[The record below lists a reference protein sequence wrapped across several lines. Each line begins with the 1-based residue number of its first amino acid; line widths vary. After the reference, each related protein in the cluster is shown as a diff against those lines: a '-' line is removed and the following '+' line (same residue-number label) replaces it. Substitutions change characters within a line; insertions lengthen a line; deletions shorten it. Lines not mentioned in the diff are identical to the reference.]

1 MGFIAKPRLGLSESY
16 RRVIGDLP
24 RCYRNAPGGSPNP
37 RLSPLGGRNG
47 ARIAR
52 TIADIATENAWAGLT
67 HLLFLA
73 KIDENQQL
81 LSGCSCTLPLAA
93 ALAAAR
99 GRGGGCGRV
108 WSSGHARA
116 VAETAGCRLGS
127 RRSRRRAR
135 LELRRRA
142 RADAE
147 GGHRRGK
154 SPPGRSLGRL
164 VGRSVGSGRAF
175 DFLWW
180 CALSGVVCGGWGSGF
195 PCPRILDFM
204 GVPPLFASRLLSWTL
219 YVCACWHDSFVEL
232 RLASRVPVSS
242 SVSSWLA
249 RGIAIAGGSTRL
261 LAVITRVPPRLAVR
275 CALFSVFVGVGRFS
289 GDNKIGRLFGG
300 ASLWGFA
307 LGLRFGASPSGFAF
321 GLRLRA
327 SPSGFAFG
335 LRLRARP
342 NPRLDS

>member
-1 MGFIAKPRLGLSESY
+1 MPRVEDHG
-16 RRVIGDLP
+16 
-24 RCYRNAPGGSPNP
+24 
-37 RLSPLGGRNG
+37 
-47 ARIAR
+47 
-52 TIADIATENAWAGLT
+52 
-67 HLLFLA
+67 
-73 KIDENQQL
+73 
-81 LSGCSCTLPLAA
+81 
-93 ALAAAR
+93 

-142 RADAE
+142 RAAGE
-147 GGHRRGK
+147 GAHRQGM
-154 SPPGRSLGRL
+154 SPPGRSLGRSL
-164 VGRSVGSGRAF
+164 GRSVGPGRAF

-249 RGIAIAGGSTRL
+249 RGVESPVARRG
-261 LAVITRVPPRLAVR
+261 
-275 CALFSVFVGVGRFS
+275 C
-289 GDNKIGRLFGG
+289 
-300 ASLWGFA
+300 SL
-307 LGLRFGASPSGFAF
+307 
-321 GLRLRA
+321 
-327 SPSGFAFG
+327 
-335 LRLRARP
+335 
-342 NPRLDS
+342 

>member
-1 MGFIAKPRLGLSESY
+1 LINYIYILAIEESEGSIYTYFKSVSTRIRVNSHSKVRREAGGALTREPWRCHVASGSRKSPKFSEMG
-16 RRVIGDLP
+16 
-24 RCYRNAPGGSPNP
+24 
-37 RLSPLGGRNG
+37 
-47 ARIAR
+47 
-52 TIADIATENAWAGLT
+52 
-67 HLLFLA
+67 
-73 KIDENQQL
+73 QL
-81 LSGCSCTLPLAA
+81 LSDWRCALPLEAV
-93 ALAAAR
+93 LAAAR

-142 RADAE
+142 RAAAE
-147 GGHRRGK
+147 GADRQGM

-219 YVCACWHDSFVEL
+219 YVRAC
-232 RLASRVPVSS
+232 
-242 SVSSWLA
+242 
-249 RGIAIAGGSTRL
+249 
-261 LAVITRVPPRLAVR
+261 
-275 CALFSVFVGVGRFS
+275 
-289 GDNKIGRLFGG
+289 
-300 ASLWGFA
+300 
-307 LGLRFGASPSGFAF
+307 
-321 GLRLRA
+321 
-327 SPSGFAFG
+327 
-335 LRLRARP
+335 
-342 NPRLDS
+342 

>member
-1 MGFIAKPRLGLSESY
+1 MQIRELHLASANALS
-16 RRVIGDLP
+16 
-24 RCYRNAPGGSPNP
+24 
-37 RLSPLGGRNG
+37 
-47 ARIAR
+47 
-52 TIADIATENAWAGLT
+52 
-67 HLLFLA
+67 
-73 KIDENQQL
+73 
-81 LSGCSCTLPLAA
+81 LAA

-142 RADAE
+142 RAAAE
-147 GGHRRGK
+147 GAHRQGM

-300 ASLWGFA
+300 ASL
-307 LGLRFGASPSGFAF
+307 
-321 GLRLRA
+321 LRA

-335 LRLRARP
+335 ASPSGFASSPGPARTHDSTQNPWAMPGVVPEFPSKHPRQTAVVLTAKRGRAAFWSASCATRGQNRRRRWP
-342 NPRLDS
+342 T

>member
-1 MGFIAKPRLGLSESY
+1 MCLWKPENRPPQQQIEATTLNLQ
-16 RRVIGDLP
+16 VHAPLP
-24 RCYRNAPGGSPNP
+24 
-37 RLSPLGGRNG
+37 
-47 ARIAR
+47 
-52 TIADIATENAWAGLT
+52 
-67 HLLFLA
+67 
-73 KIDENQQL
+73 
-81 LSGCSCTLPLAA
+81 A

-99 GRGGGCGRV
+99 GRGGGCGRA

-142 RADAE
+142 RAAAE
-147 GGHRRGK
+147 GAHRQGM

-164 VGRSVGSGRAF
+164 VGRSVGSSRAF
-175 DFLWW
+175 DFLCW

-232 RLASRVPVSS
+232 RLAPRVPVSS

-300 ASLWGFA
+300 ASL
-307 LGLRFGASPSGFAF
+307 SGFAF

-335 LRLRARP
+335 LRLRASPSGPPEATTRLRTHGRCP
-342 NPRLDS
+342 GSFPDSPQNTHDTPRSYLPRKTAVRCFGAFPALLVAIYLAETALPERFVHRQAR